1 MLWVSSRDFSLY
13 SSTIINHNYQYNSF
27 QWVESFWHII
37 KTDGDLGVPW
47 TWQLTEMREV
57 LCTSLILQE
66 VSLLFH
72 EKLIFRE
79 YKLEFLGSI
88 LITTE
93 KANKEKKG
101 PVVWFEPQKSNSSGA
116 TPGLIFS
123 SVNKVFLFFPK
134 LSLSW
139 DAHTCHSLHYL
150 IGFP

>member
-1 MLWVSSRDFSLY
+1 
-13 SSTIINHNYQYNSF
+13 
-27 QWVESFWHII
+27 
-37 KTDGDLGVPW
+37 
-47 TWQLTEMREV
+47 MREV
-57 LCTSLILQE
+57 LWTSLILQE

-134 LSLSW
+134 LSLS
-139 DAHTCHSLHYL
+139 
-150 IGFP
+150 